1 MKREENTV
9 WMRWSVLVILSI
21 FFFASIAQ
29 AETKAPSSRYMGG
42 PAELVTAPN
51 GAIVN
56 KDVLEEL
63 SKTAWTS
70 GPEIENPAEGVYVL
84 GGYLIS
90 ACIVVDT
97 DDGLIVFDT
106 GDTKHDGEIL
116 LKAIRTFSP
125 KPIKAFVY
133 LHSHYVFGTGV
144 MAEGNKDVMV
154 IAHPDMDQV
163 VAQNMASGG
172 APAYFP
178 EIGPVLTARAL
189 LQFNVYLPK
198 EGPDAWYS
206 PTNLNIGEV
215 DYLPVTHPV
224 KDGEILDVLG
234 EKMQFF
240 TKYGT
245 DDKVHTTVWFPE
257 RKMVVENMLW
267 ATPPNMYTT
276 RGDVFRDA
284 REWHQGVKV
293 VRDLKPEVLVGAAHR
308 PIIGKEKIQST
319 LNAYMDGISFVLDQ
333 TLRGILGGYGP
344 EELRHMVRMP
354 DYLADDP
361 HNFESYGELSFQPPA
376 IFYHAVGWYNND
388 AATLFRPTPIEEAE
402 RLVKLIGGRDK
413 VLKEAEA
420 AYDKKEY
427 AWAAQLVN
435 YIFKLNSNDKEARLF
450 KAKVLRQL
458 GYLSTGANAR
468 SHLLSQALSLEGKV
482 IIPRLIPPMPQ
493 FITAAPQNT
502 VDYFRVRIDP
512 KKSGTTDKVIRLEFT
527 DGDKPVVGLHVRRA
541 VAEFLPTPDEH
552 YRPSDVTIGLSGEAW
567 AGLYLSQTSIKELVA
582 AGKADVR
589 QGSVKEAT
597 ALFELFDKYR
607 PEKALLVAPHLHD

>member
-1 MKREENTV
+1 MPGKARLLRHPVTWVAPLNSSPLPTGQSSTRE
-9 WMRWSVLVILSI
+9 
-21 FFFASIAQ
+21 
-29 AETKAPSSRYMGG
+29 
-42 PAELVTAPN
+42 
-51 GAIVN
+51 
-56 KDVLEEL
+56 VLEEL
-63 SKTAWTS
+63 PKTAWTS

-106 GDTKHDGEIL
+106 GDTKHDGEVL
-116 LKAIRTFSP
+116 LKAIRTFST

-234 EKMQFF
+234 EKIQFF

-245 DDKVHTTVWFPE
+245 DDKVHTTAWFPE

-267 ATPPNMYTT
+267 ATPPNMYST

-293 VRDLKPEVLVGAAHR
+293 VRDLEPELLIGAAHR
-308 PIIGKEKIQST
+308 PIIGKDKIENT
-319 LNAYMDGISFVLDQ
+319 LTAYMDGISFVLDQ

-376 IFYHAVGWYNND
+376 IFHHAVGWYNND

-435 YIFKLNSNDKEARLF
+435 YIFKLNSNDKKARMF

-468 SHLLSQALSLEGKV
+468 SHLLSQALALEGKV
-482 IIPRLIPPMPQ
+482 IVPRLIPPMPQ
-493 FITAAPQNT
+493 FITAAPENT

-512 KKSGTTDKVIRLEFT
+512 KKSGKTDKVIRLEFT
-527 DGDKPVVGLHVRRA
+527 DGNKPVVGLHVRRA
-541 VAEFLPTPDEH
+541 VVEFLPTPDEH

-567 AGLYLSQTSIKELVA
+567 AGLYLNQATIKELVA
-582 AGKADVR
+582 AGKAEMR
-589 QGSVKEAT
+589 QGSVEEA
-597 ALFELFDKYR
+597 AVLLDLFDKYR
-607 PEKALLVAPHLHD
+607 PERALLVAPHLHD